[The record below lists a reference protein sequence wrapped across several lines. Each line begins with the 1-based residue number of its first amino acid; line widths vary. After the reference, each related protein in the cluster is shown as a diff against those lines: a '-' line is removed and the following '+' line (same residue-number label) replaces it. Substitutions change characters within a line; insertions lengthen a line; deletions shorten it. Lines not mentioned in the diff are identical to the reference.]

1 MNTSRTDMC
10 IKSKYRVRTLCL
22 HAGIYELCFTNVISV
37 SQVYLNFSE
46 MQLVNSS
53 ATVTCYNSLNE
64 NMTAI
69 LATFR

>member
-1 MNTSRTDMC
+1 MC
-10 IKSKYRVRTLCL
+10 IKSKHSDRTLCL
-22 HAGIYELCFTNVISV
+22 HAGFNELCFTNVISV
-37 SQVYLNFSE
+37 LQVYLNFSE

-64 NMTAI
+64 DMTAI